1 MGQHLTLNLGA
12 VWLQVFVAFDVHGL
26 ASLASTC
33 RRAKERLYAAEYKFV
48 WIRSAPPDLKRII
61 GLLPLVSLQR
71 LAVLWPREFE
81 RFECARTAHGW
92 LRFNP
97 RLDDRWVSVL
107 LWCLEGNDVVPLL
120 ILCVKRQRL
129 DWVVRVCA
137 HGELGPSSLSR
148 AQTKLVFTHARGNRE
163 LIDFLTRRFTPN
175 RGLLCSLDL
184 A

>member
-12 VWLQVFVAFDVHGL
+12 VWLQAFAALDVHDL
-26 ASLASTC
+26 ANLACTC
-33 RRAKERLYAAEYKFV
+33 RRAKELLYTAEYKFA
-48 WIRSAPPDLKRII
+48 WTRSAPPDLKRII
-61 GLLPLVSLQR
+61 GLFSLVSLQR

-92 LRFNP
+92 LHLNP

-120 ILCVKRQRL
+120 IACVKRQRL

-137 HGELGPSSLSR
+137 QGELGPSSLPR
-148 AQTKLVFTHARGNRE
+148 AQTKLVFTRARGNRQ

-175 RGLLCSLDL
+175 RGLLCSLGL
-184 A
+184 T